1 MVAFHYER
9 IKIFLLAYGT
19 CLSIAFAD
27 QFAEDYKKL
36 ISVSNKF
43 LWETNDS
50 VKADVAWTVERHL
63 DTYQPVF
70 LTMMGLPGES
80 KKYFVY
86 VEAPFMNTYSS
97 PGLDTIRVTV
107 FDFFSGVACTPL
119 AQREF
124 QLASRSHIVD
134 VQVIS
139 PSNGLGEVMA
149 VHALYGGP
157 STPLV
162 HGTSYWTLEANPP
175 GIPVFRQISYDDEK
189 FKPSYRLYE
198 SPVEVATYNR
208 DGFSPSEWGRNVTN
222 RCASL
227 RIRSLYEFGCSY
239 DFPNYKHDQRAVQMR
254 KEMTEVRNTL
264 LRDGVI
270 ANLATNDSCSWV
282 RLQAQELL
290 SHFEVIRE
298 NDNW

>member
-162 HGTSYWTLEANPP
+162 HGT
-175 GIPVFRQISYDDEK
+175 
-189 FKPSYRLYE
+189 
-198 SPVEVATYNR
+198 
-208 DGFSPSEWGRNVTN
+208 
-222 RCASL
+222 
-227 RIRSLYEFGCSY
+227 
-239 DFPNYKHDQRAVQMR
+239 
-254 KEMTEVRNTL
+254 
-264 LRDGVI
+264 
-270 ANLATNDSCSWV
+270 
-282 RLQAQELL
+282 
-290 SHFEVIRE
+290 
-298 NDNW
+298 